1 MSRPTYQSV
10 ALSGST
16 NYLPLNITGVATGSA
31 NVIHTAHATNTDELW
46 LDLYNYTNTDTFVTL
61 MLGGSAS
68 HQLLVVPVPSQR
80 GMIPLL
86 KGQRFDGGV
95 VISAFASAANRVA
108 IVGQVNR
115 IVYI

>member
-1 MSRPTYQSV
+1 MSRPTYQTV
-10 ALSGST
+10 ILSGST
-16 NYLPLNITGVATGSA
+16 NYLSVNITGVATGSA

-46 LDLYNYTNTDTFVTL
+46 LDAYNYTTTDTFMTL
-61 MLGGSAS
+61 MIGGSAA
-68 HQLLVVPVPSQR
+68 HQLLVVPVPAQR

-86 KGQRFDGGV
+86 KGQRFTGSV

-108 IVGQVNR
+108 LIGQVNR